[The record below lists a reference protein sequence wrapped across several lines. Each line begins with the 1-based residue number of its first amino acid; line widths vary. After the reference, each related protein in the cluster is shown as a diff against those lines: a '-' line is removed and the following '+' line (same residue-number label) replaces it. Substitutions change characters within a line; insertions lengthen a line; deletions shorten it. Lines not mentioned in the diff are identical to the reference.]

1 MQDEKTLL
9 EAVGSL
15 DKEALGEVFD
25 EYAPILYKYLLRL
38 GLGPQEA
45 DQSVGDV
52 FARLLEKVAE
62 GKGPRTNL
70 RAYLFQTAYHLVV
83 DRSRAGKRV
92 APLEIAESAE
102 GETKSIP
109 AQAEEAMQIE
119 ALSAAMEH
127 LSDDQRNVVVLRFQE
142 GFSLK
147 ETAKIV
153 GKNVNAVKALQNR
166 GVNKLRDVMNPGKEG
181 E

>member
-1 MQDEKTLL
+1 MRDEKTLL
-9 EAVGSL
+9 DAVGSM

-25 EYAPILYKYLLRL
+25 EYAPILYKYMLRL
-38 GLGPQEA
+38 GLGQQEA
-45 DQSVGDV
+45 DHSVGDV

-83 DRSRAGKRV
+83 DRSRARKRV

-109 AQAEEAMQIE
+109 AQAEETMQIE

-127 LSDDQRNVVVLRFQE
+127 LSDDQRNVIVLRFQE

-147 ETAKIV
+147 ETAEIV

-166 GVNKLRDVMNPGKEG
+166 GVNKLRDVMNSGNEG